1 MNHLLFSAEDIDA
14 LAGLPEV
21 LAAQSR
27 LSDSSVVRFSAELP
41 VELQE
46 RVAAQLGF
54 DALATVPMRW
64 IRGDTPAHVDSGP
77 EAFERTH
84 LVYLTDSEGEFVLDG
99 VSHPI
104 AKGSGFTFA
113 HGIRHETRGTG
124 SIPRLLLGPMSE
136 RADAVGVPVPIQYY
150 TNYNDALTNTVN
162 NIIASSAS
170 SYDVV
175 VEPSPGVY
183 QWGYNSGGTGIE
195 NYLVFRIANVFGTI
209 GTPPPDLSGSLFYYN
224 VPASLVPAGSAGS
237 YFYNLSAGFILYYDN
252 FNDANTVS
260 NSPLSLDYESYTV
273 LSILPTT
280 VWQIARSP
288 PGGTTGTVASGDT
301 LIAGGTYTL
310 YPAGGPVPCFP
321 EGTRIQTLEGY
332 KVVETLA
339 TTDLVATSDGR
350 FVAPKIFKMS
360 LPTATTDSAPYRIE
374 AGALSTNYPPRALCL
389 SPLHAVLDP
398 TGLWHIPRAA
408 ARINAGVT
416 QYGVGKPITYYH
428 IECPNFYTDNLLA
441 EGAIVESYKN
451 RQGTKT
457 VVYEWVKEL
466 NGFRR
471 IPKEESFTV
480 PAKATN
486 LLIY

>member
-27 LSDSSVVRFSAELP
+27 LSDSSVVQFNAELP
-41 VELQE
+41 EMLRE
-46 RVAAQLGF
+46 RMAAQL
-54 DALATVPMRW
+54 DVDSLTTVPMRW
-64 IRGDTPAHVDSGP
+64 IRGDTPAHVDSGDD
-77 EAFERTH
+77 AFERTH
-84 LVYLTDSEGEFVLDG
+84 IIYLTDSEGEFVLDG

-104 AKGSGFTFA
+104 AKGCGFTFD
-113 HGIRHETRGTG
+113 HGISHETRGTG

-136 RADAVGVPVPIQYY
+136 RAAPVGG
-150 TNYNDALTNTVN
+150 A
-162 NIIASSAS
+162 
-170 SYDVV
+170 
-175 VEPSPGVY
+175 
-183 QWGYNSGGTGIE
+183 
-195 NYLVFRIANVFGTI
+195 
-209 GTPPPDLSGSLFYYN
+209 
-224 VPASLVPAGSAGS
+224 
-237 YFYNLSAGFILYYDN
+237 
-252 FNDANTVS
+252 
-260 NSPLSLDYESYTV
+260 
-273 LSILPTT
+273 
-280 VWQIARSP
+280 
-288 PGGTTGTVASGDT
+288 
-301 LIAGGTYTL
+301 
-310 YPAGGPVPCFP
+310 PVPCFP

-332 KVVETLA
+332 KVVETLT

-360 LPTATTDSAPYRIE
+360 LRTATTDSAPYRIE
-374 AGALSTNYPPRALCL
+374 AGSLSTNYPPHSLCL

-428 IECPNFYTDNLLA
+428 IECPNFYTDNLVA
-441 EGAIVESYKN
+441 EGAVVESYKN

-457 VVYEWVKEL
+457 VVYEWVEEL
-466 NGFRR
+466 KGFRR

>member
-1 MNHLLFSAEDIDA
+1 MF
-14 LAGLPEV
+14 
-21 LAAQSR
+21 Q
-27 LSDSSVVRFSAELP
+27 
-41 VELQE
+41 
-46 RVAAQLGF
+46 
-54 DALATVPMRW
+54 
-64 IRGDTPAHVDSGP
+64 
-77 EAFERTH
+77 
-84 LVYLTDSEGEFVLDG
+84 
-99 VSHPI
+99 
-104 AKGSGFTFA
+104 
-113 HGIRHETRGTG
+113 
-124 SIPRLLLGPMSE
+124 
-136 RADAVGVPVPIQYY
+136 
-150 TNYNDALTNTVN
+150 
-162 NIIASSAS
+162 
-170 SYDVV
+170 
-175 VEPSPGVY
+175 
-183 QWGYNSGGTGIE
+183 
-195 NYLVFRIANVFGTI
+195 IANVFGTI
-209 GTPPPDLSGSLFYYN
+209 GTPPPDLSGSSYLYN
-224 VPASLVPAGSAGS
+224 VPLSLVSGGSAGS
-237 YFYNLSAGFILYYDN
+237 YFYNMSPIFIIYYDN
-252 FNDANTVS
+252 FNLANTVS
-260 NSPLSLDYESYTV
+260 GDLLGVGTSYTV
-273 LSILPTT
+273 QTVSSTS

-288 PGGTTGTVASGDT
+288 PGGTTGIVASGTT
-301 LIAGGTYTL
+301 LISGGTYTL
-310 YPAGGPVPCFP
+310 YRAGGPVPCFP

-332 KVVETLA
+332 KVVETLT

-360 LPTATTDSAPYRIE
+360 LPAATTDSAPYRIE
-374 AGALSTNYPPRALCL
+374 AGALSTNYPHLPLCL

-398 TGLWHIPRAA
+398 TGLWHIPKAA